1 MKRHPSIPIAT
12 YRLQFN
18 KEFTF
23 AQARAIL
30 PQLASLGISHIY
42 ASPYFRASPGS
53 MHGYDVCDP
62 NSLNPEIG
70 GRDEYDA
77 FVAELQRLGMGQI
90 VDFVPNH
97 MGIAE
102 ASNEWWMD
110 VLENGPSSPYARFF
124 DIDWR
129 PLKPEL
135 ANKVLL
141 PILGDQYG
149 RVLENGDLK
158 LLFIDG
164 AFFLDY
170 FGRHLPIAPRTI
182 RPLLEKALSDFT
194 PRDAEALAELQS
206 ILTALGHL
214 PERTETDPAKVAE
227 RTREKEIIKRRL
239 ARLCEENKTARAAI
253 ARVVDEIQGGLE
265 GFDAFDRLI
274 SAQPYRLAYWRVA
287 AEEINYR
294 RFFDINNLAAI
305 RMELPEVFDATHR
318 FVFELVAGGAITGM
332 RIDHVDGL
340 WDPRSYLE
348 TLQRRYGKVTGT
360 HDDGRPLYLLVEK
373 ILGVD
378 ERLRPDWPI
387 HGTTG
392 YEFANQ
398 VIAVLVDA
406 EAKTA
411 FTDIY
416 TRFIGTP
423 VTFPEVAYA
432 GKLLT
437 MRVSMSSEV
446 NVLGHMLNRLSET
459 NRWYRD
465 FTLNALTT
473 AIRELIACFPVYRTY
488 VGPDGSAS
496 EDDRRIIDRALR
508 TARRRNPAIERSV
521 FEFVRDVLLP
531 PEDNPRPLDE
541 TARLDFVLK
550 FQQCTGPI
558 TAKGVEDTAFYV
570 YNRLVALNEVGGDP
584 GVFGASIETFHRQN
598 ETRLA
603 EFPHS
608 LLATSTHDTKRS
620 EDVRTRIAALSE
632 IPADWGRAVRRFH
645 TATRKHRMEVD
656 GEFAPDP
663 NEEYLLYQTLI
674 GTWPLHPM
682 DAAGRAE
689 YLSRIRA
696 YMRKALREAKVNSSW
711 IEVNEKWEEAVD
723 RFIGKILGGARG
735 NRFLKLFE
743 PLAERIAQLG
753 ACNALSQLV
762 LKTMVPGVPDFY
774 QGQELWDFSLVDPD
788 NRRLVDYAAR
798 AALLAQAKE
807 RVDVDELCASWR
819 DARIKL
825 FTTHRLLELRASE
838 RALFESGSYVA
849 LHTSGTHAASVIA
862 FLREHAGRRLLV
874 VVPRLTSRVGFWPLG
889 DRWADTRI
897 DLAGG
902 GEWRNLFT
910 GELCALEASAQ
921 VARILRS
928 FPVAVLTG

>member
-1 MKRHPSIPIAT
+1 
-12 YRLQFN
+12 
-18 KEFTF
+18 
-23 AQARAIL
+23 
-30 PQLASLGISHIY
+30 
-42 ASPYFRASPGS
+42 
-53 MHGYDVCDP
+53 
-62 NSLNPEIG
+62 
-70 GRDEYDA
+70 
-77 FVAELQRLGMGQI
+77 
-90 VDFVPNH
+90 
-97 MGIAE
+97 
-102 ASNEWWMD
+102 
-110 VLENGPSSPYARFF
+110 
-124 DIDWR
+124 
-129 PLKPEL
+129 
-135 ANKVLL
+135 
-141 PILGDQYG
+141 
-149 RVLENGDLK
+149 
-158 LLFIDG
+158 
-164 AFFLDY
+164 
-170 FGRHLPIAPRTI
+170 
-182 RPLLEKALSDFT
+182 
-194 PRDAEALAELQS
+194 
-206 ILTALGHL
+206 
-214 PERTETDPAKVAE
+214 
-227 RTREKEIIKRRL
+227 
-239 ARLCEENKTARAAI
+239 
-253 ARVVDEIQGGLE
+253 
-265 GFDAFDRLI
+265 
-274 SAQPYRLAYWRVA
+274 
-287 AEEINYR
+287 
-294 RFFDINNLAAI
+294 
-305 RMELPEVFDATHR
+305 MELPEVFDATHR

-423 VTFPEVAYA
+423 VAFPEVAYA

-603 EFPHS
+603 DFPHS

-674 GTWPLHPM
+674 GTWP
-682 DAAGRAE
+682 
-689 YLSRIRA
+689 
-696 YMRKALREAKVNSSW
+696 
-711 IEVNEKWEEAVD
+711 
-723 RFIGKILGGARG
+723 
-735 NRFLKLFE
+735 
-743 PLAERIAQLG
+743 
-753 ACNALSQLV
+753 
-762 LKTMVPGVPDFY
+762 
-774 QGQELWDFSLVDPD
+774 
-788 NRRLVDYAAR
+788 
-798 AALLAQAKE
+798 
-807 RVDVDELCASWR
+807 
-819 DARIKL
+819 
-825 FTTHRLLELRASE
+825 
-838 RALFESGSYVA
+838 
-849 LHTSGTHAASVIA
+849 
-862 FLREHAGRRLLV
+862 
-874 VVPRLTSRVGFWPLG
+874 
-889 DRWADTRI
+889 
-897 DLAGG
+897 
-902 GEWRNLFT
+902 
-910 GELCALEASAQ
+910 
-921 VARILRS
+921 
-928 FPVAVLTG
+928 